1 MCWSCWP
8 NARLHTALENVYKKI
23 IRDAVAWVGCGQLGC
38 FIITDASN
46 KRLQYWDVSRNSDK
60 VNPTHVSLLSE
71 PIFSQDS
78 FMELLVLE
86 LLDSNAGFSI
96 LKLSSFFC
104 APPNTELNYPISV
117 ELCLK
122 NINQRQTSG
131 SGTSVLNVL
140 IHKHVCIKKG
150 FSFKNSK
157 A

>member
-1 MCWSCWP
+1 MQDFLS
-8 NARLHTALENVYKKI
+8 LS
-23 IRDAVAWVGCGQLGC
+23 
-38 FIITDASN
+38 F
-46 KRLQYWDVSRNSDK
+46 
-60 VNPTHVSLLSE
+60 LLSSV
-71 PIFSQDS
+71 P
-78 FMELLVLE
+78 
-86 LLDSNAGFSI
+86 
-96 LKLSSFFC
+96 
-104 APPNTELNYPISV
+104 PPNTELNYPISV